1 MSSDKNNPISLLIN
15 LGISQAEATTYYT
28 LLQLGSVSIRKIA
41 SASGIN
47 RGTTYDALK
56 KLLTLGLVSVR
67 QRGAREHYIA
77 ESPEKIFDLIREK
90 RRDLLEADTLAKKI
104 VPGLIAHKTNTSGQ
118 PIVRYYEDEEGVVT
132 ILRDVLQTCR
142 TLPRREY
149 YAYSSSHVRQ
159 FMYRKF
165 PQFTKRRVAEGIHV
179 KVISV
184 GEGGD
189 VADYA
194 ERRWLANPADFQ
206 LSSYTLIY
214 GNKIAT
220 LSITNNNIPYG
231 VVIEDVGAASMQR
244 LLFEQLWQFLD
255 EQPLLASREQ

>member
-1 MSSDKNNPISLLIN
+1 MSSDKNDPISLLVN
-15 LGISQAEATTYYT
+15 LGISHVEATTYYT

-41 SASGIN
+41 AASGIN

-67 QRGAREHYIA
+67 KRGAREHYIA

-90 RRDLLEADTLAKKI
+90 RRDLLEADTLAKKV
-104 VPGLIAHKTNTSGQ
+104 VPGLVAHKANTGGQ
-118 PIVRYYEDEEGVVT
+118 PIVRYYEDEAGIVT

-142 TLPRREY
+142 ALPNPEY
-149 YAYSSSHVRQ
+149 YAYSSSYVRQ
-159 FMYRKF
+159 FMYRRF
-165 PQFTKRRVAEGIHV
+165 PQFTKRRIAEGIYV

-184 GEGGD
+184 GEGGE
-189 VADYA
+189 VAEYA
-194 ERRWLANPADFQ
+194 ERRWLANAADPL

-220 LSITNNNIPYG
+220 LSITSNNMPYG

-244 LLFEQLWQFLD
+244 LLFEQLWQFIG
-255 EQPLLASREQ
+255 EQPLLTSRK